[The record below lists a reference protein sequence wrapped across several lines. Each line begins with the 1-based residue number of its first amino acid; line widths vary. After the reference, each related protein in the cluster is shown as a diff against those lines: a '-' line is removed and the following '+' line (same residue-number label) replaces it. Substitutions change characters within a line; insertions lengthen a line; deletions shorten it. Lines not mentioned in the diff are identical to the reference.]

1 MLIKNSTLTR
11 EDSAAVLK
19 RVKCRSLCL
28 TLVRRA
34 SAGRFWWLICLSSR
48 LSYSWSI
55 SSGMT
60 SSKPPLLLSP
70 PPPFKPPLPPGKEI
84 RSVSPCLCKKRL
96 SLFHSRTHPEHNVRD
111 PKTRAHTQVAYSA
124 NKPNGL
130 VSLAS
135 SSKLSWFKHTRLKS
149 QFRLRRSKLA

>member
-1 MLIKNSTLTR
+1 MSLTVPHLGQAGLCGQVLVVDLPQQPSLVLLVHFFGDD
-11 EDSAAVLK
+11 EQQAPSAALP
-19 RVKCRSLCL
+19 
-28 TLVRRA
+28 A
-34 SAGRFWWLICLSSR
+34 
-48 LSYSWSI
+48 
-55 SSGMT
+55 
-60 SSKPPLLLSP
+60 P

>member
-19 RVKCRSLCL
+19 RVKYRSLFL

-70 PPPFKPPLPPGKEI
+70 PPPLNLRSLPVRKSAVYPHVCVRNGSAYFTAEPI
-84 RSVSPCLCKKRL
+84 QNTMCAIQR
-96 SLFHSRTHPEHNVRD
+96 HAHTRTH
-111 PKTRAHTQVAYSA
+111 VAYSA

-149 QFRLRRSKLA
+149 QFRLRRSF

>member
-1 MLIKNSTLTR
+1 MSLTVPHLGQAGLCGQVLVVDLPQQPSLVLLVHFFGDD
-11 EDSAAVLK
+11 EQQAPSAALP
-19 RVKCRSLCL
+19 
-28 TLVRRA
+28 A
-34 SAGRFWWLICLSSR
+34 
-48 LSYSWSI
+48 
-55 SSGMT
+55 
-60 SSKPPLLLSP
+60 
-70 PPPFKPPLPPGKEI
+70 PPFKPPLPPGKEI

>member
-1 MLIKNSTLTR
+1 M
-11 EDSAAVLK
+11 LK
-19 RVKCRSLCL
+19 RVNYRSLFL

-70 PPPFKPPLPPGKEI
+70 PPFKPPLPPGKEI

-96 SLFHSRTHPEHNVRD
+96 SLFHSRTHPEHNVRY
-111 PKTRAHTQVAYSA
+111 PKTRAHTHTHAHTQVAYSA